1 MLDQSV
7 YGNTIFEWLIAAG
20 FALVA
25 GAALVALRAL
35 ILQRLSAHDPKAQR
49 HAAANMRAVFEGT
62 RPWFLIMVAV
72 FIGAQIV
79 ELPRKADR
87 LVDHVTI
94 IAMIAQTAVWV
105 SLAIRHWLARQVAAK
120 RETDAGAA
128 TTVAVLGFFAQ
139 LALWSLVVL
148 LALENLGFNITTLLA
163 GLGIGGIAMA
173 LAAQGIL
180 GDIFASMTIALDR
193 PFAIGDFITVDN
205 VMGTVEHVG
214 LKTTRL
220 RSISGEQII
229 MANTDLLKSRVRNF
243 KRLTERRVEF
253 TIGVS
258 YDVPAAKLALIP
270 TIMRDAIGDQPTTRF
285 DRAHFKQY
293 GENALIFE
301 AAFYFSDPNYNRY
314 MDAQQAIN
322 LAIYGRL
329 QQEGIVL
336 MHQSLPAP
344 VAAEPPREHRDA
356 GPPAR
361 ASLRSG

>member
-1 MLDQSV
+1 MLEQSV
-7 YGNTIFEWLIAAG
+7 YGNTIFEWLIAAS

-25 GAALVALRAL
+25 GATLVALRTL
-35 ILQRLSAHDPKAQR
+35 VLHRLTARNTEAHP
-49 HAAANMRAVFEGT
+49 HAAARMRAVFEGT
-62 RPWFLIMVAV
+62 RPWFLITVAV
-72 FIGAQIV
+72 FIGAQVV

-87 LVDHVTI
+87 FVDHVTI
-94 IAMIAQTAVWV
+94 IAVIAQTAVWA
-105 SLAIRHWLARQVAAK
+105 SLAIRYWLARQIAAK

-193 PFAIGDFITVDN
+193 PFAIGDFITIDN
-205 VMGTVEHVG
+205 VMGTVEHIG

-229 MANTDLLKSRVRNF
+229 IANTDLLKSRVRNF

-253 TIGVS
+253 TIGAS
-258 YDVPAAKLALIP
+258 YDMPAAKLALIP
-270 TIMRDAIGDQPTTRF
+270 AIMRDAIEGQPQTRF

-293 GENALIFE
+293 GENALVFE
-301 AAFYFSDPNYNRY
+301 AAFYFRDPDYNRY
-314 MDAQQAIN
+314 MDVQQAIN

-336 MHQSLPAP
+336 VHQSLPKP
-344 VAAEPPREHRDA
+344 VAAEPPGERRDA
-356 GPPAR
+356 APPTR